1 MQVVLDLVDEVL
13 GQGLDGERGAVAA
26 VPGAAPL
33 VGSDTGEERPGR
45 VGGVGQLVGHER
57 GVLLGV
63 PARSAASSWS
73 QDGSSGS
80 SSASIRRARPVV
92 RVQTSRT
99 WQRYSSGD
107 HTSGA
112 GRSSTPGAAS
122 RLDQRSIA
130 ACSTAG
136 TLAPGWSVVSKP
148 QSGHGRWS
156 TQVQSLLS
164 CGIALGLSVP
174 AERAATSSVI
184 RPWCRSAGG
193 RAPVNPA
200 EVAAI
205 LPPPSRRGP
214 RLPSGNV
221 PVVLTNYAGWVALG
235 AIILV
240 LLLALLVAAPW
251 RAKDADAEEGAPRR
265 FGRRRPP
272 RDHFRPE
279 GAASP
284 APEPERKAA
293 IVVNPTKFDNL
304 EAVRA
309 QVTKACRA
317 EGWAQPLWIETTVED
332 PGTGQARS
340 AVEQGVTIV
349 CPLGGDGTV
358 RAVAAAL
365 VGTET
370 PMGLLPGGTGNLLAR
385 NLSLPV
391 DSLDEAVRVAL
402 TGQNK
407 RVDVG
412 TLTVE
417 PEDTQEKPKDHVF
430 LVMAGLGFDAA
441 IMAGAPE
448 KLKARVGWLAYTVS
462 GMRNLRGPRF
472 KIRMAIDEQPEFE
485 RRVRTVVIGNCGK
498 LTGGLVARCRRP
510 SSTTAGWTA
519 CCSPP
524 VGSSAGWRWPCG
536 SSASAAR
543 ATSGWTTSAR
553 SRSPSMPTARSR
565 CSSTAT
571 RSARRSPCGRSC
583 GRCALVVRVG

>member
-1 MQVVLDLVDEVL
+1 
-13 GQGLDGERGAVAA
+13 
-26 VPGAAPL
+26 
-33 VGSDTGEERPGR
+33 
-45 VGGVGQLVGHER
+45 
-57 GVLLGV
+57 
-63 PARSAASSWS
+63 
-73 QDGSSGS
+73 
-80 SSASIRRARPVV
+80 
-92 RVQTSRT
+92 
-99 WQRYSSGD
+99 
-107 HTSGA
+107 
-112 GRSSTPGAAS
+112 
-122 RLDQRSIA
+122 
-130 ACSTAG
+130 
-136 TLAPGWSVVSKP
+136 
-148 QSGHGRWS
+148 
-156 TQVQSLLS
+156 
-164 CGIALGLSVP
+164 
-174 AERAATSSVI
+174 
-184 RPWCRSAGG
+184 
-193 RAPVNPA
+193 VNPA

-205 LPPPSRRGP
+205 LPSRGRHRPGW
-214 RLPSGNV
+214 PSGNV
-221 PVVLTNYAGWVALG
+221 PVVLSDYAGWVAFG

-240 LLLALLVAAPW
+240 LLLALLVAGPW
-251 RAKDADAEEGAPRR
+251 RATDAGAEKGAPRR

-279 GAASP
+279 GAP
-284 APEPERKAA
+284 PPDPEPERQAA
-293 IVVNPTKFDNL
+293 IIVNPTKFDNL

-317 EGWAQPLWIETTVED
+317 EGWAQPLWIETTVQD
-332 PGTGQARS
+332 PGTGQARY

-349 CPLGGDGTV
+349 CALGGDGTV

-391 DSLDEAVRVAL
+391 DSLDDAVRVAL

-472 KIRMAIDEQPEFE
+472 KIRMAIEDQPDIE

-498 LTGGLVARCRRP
+498 LTGGLVLMPEAELDDGWLDCVLLSPGGLIGWMAVAVRVLSQRRKGHERVDHQRAQSLTIRTDRP
-510 SSTTAGWTA
+510 EQVQLDGDPIGEAKA
-519 CCSPP
+519 L
-524 VGSSAGWRWPCG
+524 R
-536 SSASAAR
+536 AAVR
-543 ATSGWTTSAR
+543 
-553 SRSPSMPTARSR
+553 PL
-565 CSSTAT
+565 
-571 RSARRSPCGRSC
+571 
-583 GRCALVVRVG
+583 ALVVRVG